1 MIGEGEYFDVLFSK
15 DPGGDWLDRVNACMP
30 KGLRLLKA
38 RLVALQ
44 GTSLMKYVNAADYS
58 IEVMTEGG
66 GDVLKLLGTAQD
78 EFSSDDRVLS
88 VSLAEGDGKV
98 RLDVSIR
105 LDKGALRPEKV
116 VEKAL
121 EGSGAYLRT
130 TRKSLYRENEGILE
144 SPFGTPVKE
153 EQKL

>member
-1 MIGEGEYFDVLFSK
+1 VLFSR
-15 DPGGDWLDRVNACMP
+15 DPGGNWLDRVNRCLP
-30 KGLRLLKA
+30 DGLDLLKA

-58 IEVMTEGG
+58 IEVY
-66 GDVLKLLGTAQD
+66 GDGCGDIRSILAQAENEFRTD
-78 EFSSDDRVLS
+78 ERVLS
-88 VSLAEGDGKV
+88 VSLEESGGKS

-105 LDKGALRPEKV
+105 LDKGAARPEKE

-121 EGSGAYLRT
+121 EGSGAYLKT
-130 TRKSLYRENEGILE
+130 IRKSLYRENEGFLE
-144 SPFGTPVKE
+144 SPFGTPAKE